1 MREFKECGMEPADTS
16 RCRQCGNPLPENSPG
31 VDLCGNCR
39 AIDTPTES
47 LDTPADQATSGRTLP
62 ERIGPYKILEIL
74 GQGGMGIV
82 YLAEQETP
90 IRRRVALKV
99 IKLGMDT
106 QEVIARF
113 ESERQALAMMNH
125 PNIAQVHDAG
135 TTERGAPYF
144 VMEYVAGLPVAD
156 YCDKHRLSTRERL
169 ELFVPACR
177 AIQHAHQKGIIHR
190 DIKPSNLLV
199 TVQDGRPVPK
209 IIDFGV
215 AKATNQRLTEKTVFT
230 QQGYLIGTPEYMSP
244 EQAEMTGLDVDT
256 TTDIYSLGV
265 LLYELLVGAL
275 PFDPKTLRRAG
286 FDEIRRMIREDEP
299 PKPTTRLSGLG
310 QLAKEIAQKRRTD
323 VDSLERE
330 IGGDLEWIVL
340 KAMEKDRT
348 RRYPSS
354 SELAAD
360 IERHL
365 RHEAVSA
372 CPPSSAYRVRKF
384 VRRHRVGVGLAVGA
398 VLLLAVFAITM
409 TLQAQR
415 IAREQVRTA
424 RERDRAER
432 VTAFLVSLFE
442 ASDPEKAK
450 GHDVTARELLDR
462 GVVRLQGELK
472 DEPQTRAALFHTI
485 GLVFVALDRRDSAK
499 AAFEQALQI
508 RRSVAGADRLGLAET
523 LKELGHID
531 ADRGNL
537 DRAEAEYREALIIRR
552 EALGDN
558 SVKVADS
565 LTNLGNIQWHRGQ
578 MREAEKLYRDA
589 VSAAERGGAPADDIA
604 RLQTAVAA
612 ALIQEDRLEEAIG
625 ILTESL
631 AKLRQTRGPEN
642 NLVLNVMN
650 NLSGAEFQAGRYE
663 EAERFQRE
671 LLATRRK
678 ILGND
683 HYDVALAL
691 YNLGDTLT
699 ELGRYAE
706 AEAALAESRDIWR
719 RSLPQPHV
727 QVAWALNDLAWPL
740 REEGRLDEADK
751 ALREAL
757 VIFEKAP
764 SSRSV
769 DAAWAW
775 QGLGEVALLRGQRAE
790 AEKGFRA
797 ALKLRREAPGAGPE
811 VVATSEAA
819 LGRLLCESGGT
830 EEGERLLRTALD
842 RRERSLPASHWSI
855 AFTRSLLGRCL
866 TAQKRFAD
874 AEPLL
879 LNGYAALRA
888 RRGRG

>member
-1 MREFKECGMEPADTS
+1 MAEA
-16 RCRQCGNPLPENSPG
+16 
-31 VDLCGNCR
+31 
-39 AIDTPTES
+39 PTES
-47 LDTPADQATSGRTLP
+47 LDPAPDPARRALP

-90 IRRRVALKV
+90 IRRKVALKV

-125 PNIAQVHDAG
+125 PNIAQVHEAG
-135 TTERGAPYF
+135 TTDRGAPYF
-144 VMEYVAGLPVAD
+144 VMEYVPGLPVSD

-169 ELFVPACR
+169 ELFVPVCR

-244 EQAEMTGLDVDT
+244 EQAEMSGLDVDT

-275 PFDPKTLRRAG
+275 PFDPKALRRAG
-286 FDEIRRMIREDEP
+286 FDEIRRMIREVEP

-310 QLAKEIAQKRRTD
+310 PLAKEVADRRHTD
-323 VDSLERE
+323 VGSLQKELA
-330 IGGDLEWIVL
+330 GDLEWITL
-340 KAMEKDRT
+340 KAIEKDRT

-365 RHEAVSA
+365 RNEPVIAS
-372 CPPSSAYRVRKF
+372 PPSTAYRLRKF
-384 VRRHRVGVGLAVGA
+384 VLRHRVGAAAASCAV
-398 VLLLAVFAITM
+398 VLLAAFAIAM
-409 TLQAQR
+409 ALQAQR
-415 IAREQVRTA
+415 IA

-442 ASDPEKAK
+442 ASDPEHAK
-450 GHDVTARELLDR
+450 GREVTARELLDR
-462 GVVRLQGELK
+462 GMVRLQGELK
-472 DEPQTRAALFHTI
+472 DEPQTRASLFHTI
-485 GLVFVALDRRDSAK
+485 GVVFVALDRKDSAK
-499 AAFEQALQI
+499 AAFEQAAQI
-508 RRSVAGADRLGLAET
+508 RRTTASADRLGLAET
-523 LKELGHID
+523 LKELGHLE

-537 DRAEAEYREALIIRR
+537 DRAEAEYREALTIRR
-552 EALGDN
+552 SVLGDN

-565 LTNLGNIQWHRGQ
+565 LTNLGNIQWYRGR
-578 MREAEKLYRDA
+578 MKEAEKLYREA
-589 VSAAERGGAPADDIA
+589 VATAERGGASDDDIA
-604 RLQTAVAA
+604 RLNVAVAA
-612 ALIQEDRLEEAIG
+612 ALSPQDRLEEEIG
-625 ILTESL
+625 ILTDSL
-631 AKLRQTRGPEN
+631 ATLRRTRGPEN
-642 NLVLNVMN
+642 NLVLRVIN
-650 NLSGAEFQAGRYE
+650 NLSATLSNAGRYD
-663 EAERFQRE
+663 EAERLQRE

-678 ILGND
+678 ILGNE

-691 YNLGDTLT
+691 YNLGNTLH
-699 ELGRYAE
+699 ELGRLAE

-719 RSLPQPHV
+719 KSLPQPHV
-727 QVAWALNDLAWPL
+727 QVAWALNDLAGPL
-740 REEGRLDEADK
+740 REEGRLDDADQ
-751 ALREAL
+751 ATREAL
-757 VIFEKAP
+757 DIFQKAP
-764 SSRSV
+764 SSRPV

-775 QGLGEVALLRGQRAE
+775 QGLGEVALLRGRPAE
-790 AEKGFRA
+790 AEKDFRA
-797 ALKLRREAPGAGPE
+797 ALKIRQEAPGAGPE
-811 VVATSEAA
+811 QVAASEAG
-819 LGRLLCESGGT
+819 LGRVLCESGAT
-830 EEGERLLRTALD
+830 VEGERLLRDAAAL
-842 RRERSLPASHWSI
+842 RQKALPASHWRI
-855 AFTRSLLGRCL
+855 AFTQALLGRCL
-866 TAQKRFAD
+866 TAEKRYAD

-879 LNGYAALRA
+879 LNAYEALRA
-888 RRGRG
+888 KRGEGREDTAVAATGLATLYEAWGKPDRAAPYRKQAR